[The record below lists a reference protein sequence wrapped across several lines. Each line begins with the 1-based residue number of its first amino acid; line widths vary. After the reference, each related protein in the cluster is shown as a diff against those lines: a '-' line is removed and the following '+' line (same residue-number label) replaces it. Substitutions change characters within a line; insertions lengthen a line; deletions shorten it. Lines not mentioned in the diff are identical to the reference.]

1 MDDDKHTPNLV
12 DQVDPIEGPPPGAN
26 ALVEAPELAVPRLE
40 SQLAEVQ
47 DRYLRLAAEYD
58 NFRKRTAR
66 ERAESWQKAQ
76 VELLSRLVDGIDDL
90 ARFSDVAPEHID
102 SKALHEGIVLVER
115 KLWKELQAAGLRR
128 IDQKDVPFNPQ
139 VHEAVATTPAAAPNQ
154 DHTVAAVLQTGYMFG
169 DILVRPA
176 RVQVRTWQGS
186 PEGERA

>member
-1 MDDDKHTPNLV
+1 MDDDKRTPDLV
-12 DQVDPIEGPPPGAN
+12 DQVDPIEGPPP
-26 ALVEAPELAVPRLE
+26 ALVEAPELAVQRLE

-58 NFRKRTAR
+58 NFRKRTAK

-90 ARFSDVAPEHID
+90 ARFADVAPERTE

-128 IDQKDVPFNPQ
+128 IDQKDVPFDPQ
-139 VHEAVATTPAAAPNQ
+139 VHEAVATTPAAKPGQ
-154 DHTVAAVLQTGYMFG
+154 DHTVAAVLQAGYMLG

-186 PEGERA
+186 KEDERV